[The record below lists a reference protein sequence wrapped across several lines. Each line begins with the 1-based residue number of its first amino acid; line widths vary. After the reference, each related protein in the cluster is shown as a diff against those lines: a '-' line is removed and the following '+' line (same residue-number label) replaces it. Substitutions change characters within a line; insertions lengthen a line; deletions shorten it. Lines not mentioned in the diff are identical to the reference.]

1 MIITD
6 LKGKKRNI
14 KNAKKIYNKEMDVV
28 SNEIINVPYAEV
40 TVIGKSGE
48 WKQWYPLEEFKKIN
62 PDVKI

>member
-40 TVIGKSGE
+40 IIIGNTSE
-48 WKQWYPLEEFKKIN
+48 WKQWYPLEEFKKLN
-62 PDVKI
+62 PGVKI